1 MNEFAAAYFLVLLVL
16 FIRHTVKSTLDEVI
30 K

>member
-1 MNEFAAAYFLVLLVL
+1 MNEFAAAYFLVILAFFL
-16 FIRHTVKSTLDEVI
+16 RHTVKTTLDEVI